1 MYEVT
6 IKKAFSAAHCLQDV
20 EGPCEALHGHNFLV
34 EVTIRGRDL
43 DKSDLLIDFRLL
55 KKWTEEVLK
64 DFDHKH
70 LNELESFQNIN
81 PSSEQLARLIFL
93 RLEEKLRIPRARL
106 VMVTIWESDNAR
118 VSYCHD

>member
-1 MYEVT
+1 MYELT

-20 EGPCEALHGHNFLV
+20 GGKCEALHGHNFLV
-34 EVTIRGRDL
+34 EVALSGKDL

-55 KKWTEEVLK
+55 KKWTDEVLE

-70 LNELESFQNIN
+70 LNKLEFFQNIN

-93 RLEEKLRIPRARL
+93 RLEEKLKIPNLRL
-106 VMVTIWESDNAR
+106 VRVTIWESDNAR